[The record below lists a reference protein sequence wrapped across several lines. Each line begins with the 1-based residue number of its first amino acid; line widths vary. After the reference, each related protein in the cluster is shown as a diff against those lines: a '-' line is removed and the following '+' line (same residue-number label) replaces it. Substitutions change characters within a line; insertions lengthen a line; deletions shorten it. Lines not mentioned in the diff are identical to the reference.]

1 MKNAI
6 MASIIALSAIGLV
19 GCDRVEPGNVGIKVN
34 KLGDDKGVGEV
45 VGVGRYWTG
54 WNTEVYIFPTFK
66 QMKTYEDAF
75 NFQMSDGTTIGYH
88 IGVAYKVDPTKVTT
102 VFQTYRKGVDDIT
115 DTDDGD
121 TRISAGAF
129 WPDIVL
135 RELRLAV
142 RLPGR
147 VTTSRLLHTATGAV
161 AHVTRELEAWQQEQQ
176 AAGHQTLA
184 DVPAPVINGESVN
197 LWHWR
202 NAVYTATRA
211 LILERYRDADTTD
224 KGDRRADALDIQTS
238 DLWRDVSWAISD
250 ILCRPRIFAELC

>member
-1 MKNAI
+1 M
-6 MASIIALSAIGLV
+6 
-19 GCDRVEPGNVGIKVN
+19 
-34 KLGDDKGVGEV
+34 
-45 VGVGRYWTG
+45 
-54 WNTEVYIFPTFK
+54 
-66 QMKTYEDAF
+66 
-75 NFQMSDGTTIGYH
+75 
-88 IGVAYKVDPTKVTT
+88 
-102 VFQTYRKGVDDIT
+102 
-115 DTDDGD
+115 
-121 TRISAGAF
+121 
-129 WPDIVL
+129 L

-211 LILERYRDADTTD
+211 LILGVTAMRTQRTRATAGRTHWIYRH
-224 KGDRRADALDIQTS
+224 
-238 DLWRDVSWAISD
+238 
-250 ILCRPRIFAELC
+250 RICGAM

>member
-1 MKNAI
+1 MSMVA
-6 MASIIALSAIGLV
+6 
-19 GCDRVEPGNVGIKVN
+19 RTEPGPA
-34 KLGDDKGVGEV
+34 E
-45 VGVGRYWTG
+45 
-54 WNTEVYIFPTFK
+54 
-66 QMKTYEDAF
+66 
-75 NFQMSDGTTIGYH
+75 
-88 IGVAYKVDPTKVTT
+88 
-102 VFQTYRKGVDDIT
+102 DDIT

-211 LILERYRDADTTD
+211 LILGALPRCGHNGQGRPPGGRTGYTD
-224 KGDRRADALDIQTS
+224 IGFVAR
-238 DLWRDVSWAISD
+238 
-250 ILCRPRIFAELC
+250 CELGHL